1 MTGCCPLCGGNF
13 ASDEIVLVPDNHLV
27 LRGGKQVYLPPKQ
40 WELFAKLYAAR
51 GRAVSRG
58 ALLEWIY
65 QLEHNE
71 PGIKII
77 SVFAFKVRRKLK
89 PLGIKIISHF
99 AFGYGLEIEGT
110 SRVVNEAEGA
120 SVLQSPE
127 GVAG

>member
-71 PGIKII
+71 PWPKII
-77 SVFAFKVRRKLK
+77 DVFVMKVRQAIK
-89 PLGIKIISHF
+89 PLDMQITTHYG
-99 AFGYGLEIEGT
+99 FGFSLTFKGK
-110 SRVVNEAEGA
+110 SRVVK
-120 SVLQSPE
+120 
-127 GVAG
+127 VAA